1 MDYKMSECFAAL
13 TGFRTFV
20 ERMLATQ
27 RTQMGAEIAA
37 LKEELE
43 RTKAEA
49 TQAACQAT
57 QAAEAAATEDAAL
70 KKELQKAF
78 KWNCDTY
85 KEIAFLGDQAKEV
98 LWTVEGDG
106 DEKAEVGALLTQIGS
121 IATFNSHG

>member
-1 MDYKMSECFAAL
+1 MDYKMSECIAAI

-49 TQAACQAT
+49 TQAA
-57 QAAEAAATEDAAL
+57 EAAATEVAAL
-70 KKELQKAF
+70 KGELQKDY
-78 KWNCDTY
+78 KWSTDIC
-85 KEIAFLGDQAKEV
+85 KEIAFLSDQAKGV
-98 LWTVEGDG
+98 LWTIAGDG

-121 IATFNSHG
+121 IATFNSH

>member
-43 RTKAEA
+43 RTKTEA
-49 TQAACQAT
+49 TQAA
-57 QAAEAAATEDAAL
+57 TEVAAL
-70 KKELQKAF
+70 KRELQKAF

-85 KEIAFLGDQAKEV
+85 KEIAFLSDQAKEV

>member
-43 RTKAEA
+43 RTKTEA
-49 TQAACQAT
+49 TQAACQASA
-57 QAAEAAATEDAAL
+57 AAEAAATEVAAL
-70 KKELQKAF
+70 KGELQKAY
-78 KWNCDTY
+78 KWSTDIC
-85 KEIAFLGDQAKEV
+85 KEIAFLSDQAKDV
-98 LWTVEGDG
+98 LWTVAGDG
-106 DEKAEVGALLTQIGS
+106 DEKAEVGALLTTISS
-121 IATFNSHG
+121 IATFNSH